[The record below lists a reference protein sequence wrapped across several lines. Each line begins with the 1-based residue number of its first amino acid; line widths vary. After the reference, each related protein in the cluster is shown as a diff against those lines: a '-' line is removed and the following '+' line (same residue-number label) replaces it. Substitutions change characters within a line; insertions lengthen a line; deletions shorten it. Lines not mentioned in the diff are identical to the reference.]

1 MLTGIAV
8 FRGLRDAA
16 SIMRRMHDPFG
27 AVPPAAAIYT
37 AEQVRGLDRRAI
49 EERGIAGYELMT
61 RAGHATLNALK
72 ALWPA
77 ARSISVLCGPGNN
90 GGDGYVVARLA
101 RAQAMRVTVVALG
114 DPIAL
119 TGDAAKACADF
130 VAAGGRWEPW
140 SAAALGS
147 DVIVDALFGIG
158 LTRDV
163 GGEAA
168 AMIEASNASGRPI
181 VAVDIPSGLHAD
193 SGAVLGVAARAAATV
208 TFIGRKLGCYV
219 GAGPD
224 HVGTLVID
232 ELDVPPETY
241 AGTEPVARLLG
252 EEAPLRALPR
262 RSRAAHKGANGH
274 VLVIG
279 GGPGMPGAVRLAGEA
294 ALRAGAGLVTVAV
307 HPRNTGIVATRPE
320 LMCIAAHSADDVRAA
335 LERATVV
342 AVGPGLGQDPWAQ
355 QLFDAAL
362 SSGLPMVVDAD
373 ALNLLAVTPR
383 AHDNWILTPHP
394 GEAARLLGSTSAV
407 VQSDR
412 LRAARELQ
420 ARFGGHVVLKGAG
433 SIVQSRSEPP
443 YICDRGNP
451 GMAAAGMGDV
461 LTGVIAGIA
470 AQCGDL
476 ALAARAGVFVHAQA
490 GDLAARGGERGL
502 LASDV
507 LRQVRACVNPR

>member
-1 MLTGIAV
+1 M
-8 FRGLRDAA
+8 RD
-16 SIMRRMHDPFG
+16 MHDPSG
-27 AVPPAAAIYT
+27 AVPTVAAIYT
-37 AEQVRGLDRRAI
+37 AGQVRGFDRRAI
-49 EERGIAGYELMT
+49 EERGIPGYELMT

-77 ARSISVLCGPGNN
+77 ARSITVLCGPGNN

-101 RAQAMRVTVVALG
+101 RAQSFGVTVVALG
-114 DPIAL
+114 DPQAL
-119 TGDAAKACADF
+119 TGDAKRACADF
-130 VAAGGRWEPW
+130 LAAGGRCEPW
-140 SAAALGS
+140 RAAALGS

-158 LTRDV
+158 LTRDI

-168 AMIEASNASGRPI
+168 KMIEAANASGRPI
-181 VAVDIPSGLHAD
+181 VSVDIPSGLHAD
-193 SGAVLGVAARAAATV
+193 TGALLGVAVHATMTV

-224 HVGTLVID
+224 RVGVLVLD
-232 ELDVPPETY
+232 ELEVPAETY

-252 EEAPLRALPR
+252 DEALRALPR
-262 RSRAAHKGANGH
+262 RSRAAHKGMNGH

-294 ALRAGAGLVTVAV
+294 ALRAGAGLVTVAA
-307 HPRNTGIVATRPE
+307 HPQNAAIVAARPE
-320 LMCIAAHSADDVRAA
+320 LMCVAARSATDLSAVLD
-335 LERATVV
+335 RATVV
-342 AVGPGLGQDPWAQ
+342 AVGPGLGQDRWAR
-355 QLFDAAL
+355 QLWDAAL

-373 ALNLLAVTPR
+373 ALNLLAAAPAAR
-383 AHDNWILTPHP
+383 DNWILTPHP

-412 LRAARELQ
+412 LRAACELQ

-433 SIVQSRSEPP
+433 SIVQSRAEPP

-490 GDLAARGGERGL
+490 GDLAARAGERGL

-507 LRQVRACVNPR
+507 LRQVRACVNPQ